1 MAQRTDDDDTI
12 TTRWTRGGLERLLT
26 VQRPIVL
33 AHLRSIRRQKPAAST
48 AEVAKILEQR
58 YLAAVTT
65 GGAAVGAA
73 AVLPGVGTA
82 ASLAMSG
89 VETAGFLEASA
100 LYAQSVAELHGI
112 AVDDP
117 ERSGS
122 LVMALMLGS
131 AGGDLVRQFAGEAA
145 GTGPGRGVFWGE
157 VVTKRLPKALM
168 NRLTERI
175 RKMFLRRFA
184 VRQTSSVVF
193 RAAPFGIGAVV
204 GGTGNHLMGRRV
216 IQASHEAFGPP
227 PAAFPGEVTIG
238 PAPKQIDA
246 GGSADP
252 AEGADPVTEQDDAE
266 QDIEEQDT
274 AREPQG

>member
-1 MAQRTDDDDTI
+1 MSQGRFLDFATMAERTDDDTLA
-12 TTRWTRGGLERLLT
+12 TRWTRGGFERLLT
-26 VQRPIVL
+26 VQRPVVL
-33 AHLRSIRRQKPAAST
+33 AHLRQIRRQRPTAST
-48 AEVAKILEQR
+48 AEVATILEQR

-82 ASLAMSG
+82 AALAISG

-112 AVDDP
+112 TVDDP
-117 ERSGS
+117 ERSSS

-131 AGGDLVRQFAGEAA
+131 AGGDLVKQFAGEAA
-145 GTGPGRGVFWGE
+145 GTGPARGAFWGE

-184 VRQTSSVVF
+184 ARQGANVLF

-204 GGTGNHLMGRRV
+204 GGTGNHLMGRKV
-216 IQASHEAFGPP
+216 IQASHDAFGPP
-227 PAAFPGEVTIG
+227 PSAFPGEVTIG
-238 PAPKQIDA
+238 AAPKQIESGD
-246 GGSADP
+246 S
-252 AEGADPVTEQDDAE
+252 AE
-266 QDIEEQDT
+266 QVDDQTDRT
-274 AREPQG
+274 T